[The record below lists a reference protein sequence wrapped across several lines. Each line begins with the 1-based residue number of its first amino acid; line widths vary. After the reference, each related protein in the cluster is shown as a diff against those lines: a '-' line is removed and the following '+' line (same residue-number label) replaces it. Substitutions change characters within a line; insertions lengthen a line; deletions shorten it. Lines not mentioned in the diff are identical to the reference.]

1 MLVPTLFVVPSPL
14 WSHGPRPDPTIT
26 KPRHKNTARNRG
38 LLPHNAP
45 TRPLCTRPGLSGY
58 IYTIP
63 LPSLHSGTHHD
74 THLVQR
80 ERLKG
85 ITTPHTSD
93 ASRVNRK
100 APGHKIRL
108 VALTRPVSLLFF
120 VWFFAFCRSHLS
132 DQIYNTQPI
141 AAPTPLPVSHFQLA
155 AAALQR
161 SMYRST
167 RENIYTT
174 TTQNHSHSAARR
186 HTPALAAG
194 ADITC

>member
-1 MLVPTLFVVPSPL
+1 MLIPTLSVVPSPL

-45 TRPLCTRPGLSGY
+45 TRPLCTRPGLPGY

-63 LPSLHSGTHHD
+63 LPSRHSGTHHD

-100 APGHKIRL
+100 APGHKIGQ
-108 VALTRPVSLLFF
+108 VALARPCYYFFCLVFRFLPLTPFRPDIQHAAHSRPHPSPGFPPSTRS
-120 VWFFAFCRSHLS
+120 
-132 DQIYNTQPI
+132 
-141 AAPTPLPVSHFQLA
+141 
-155 AAALQR
+155 
-161 SMYRST
+161 RST
-167 RENIYTT
+167 SEI
-174 TTQNHSHSAARR
+174 HV
-186 HTPALAAG
+186 
-194 ADITC
+194 